1 MLRVNSIHKI
11 SQPEKKL
18 LQFWNMCIYVQNACI
33 ENEGNDKWASLC
45 ICSVITLCCY
55 AYKLF
60 ILGMQMHFHAKCYL
74 RNVNFWMQISNQHT
88 IYYASHMPYTILGMA
103 ILNSKFLNVKLSQIW
118 SDNLKISWHYHTT
131 GLYSAVRMVKFCT

>member
-1 MLRVNSIHKI
+1 
-11 SQPEKKL
+11 
-18 LQFWNMCIYVQNACI
+18 MCIYVQNACI

-74 RNVNFWMQISNQHT
+74 RNVNFLNADFKSAYHLLCISYAIYNIRHGHSLQQIS
-88 IYYASHMPYTILGMA
+88 
-103 ILNSKFLNVKLSQIW
+103 
-118 SDNLKISWHYHTT
+118 
-131 GLYSAVRMVKFCT
+131 